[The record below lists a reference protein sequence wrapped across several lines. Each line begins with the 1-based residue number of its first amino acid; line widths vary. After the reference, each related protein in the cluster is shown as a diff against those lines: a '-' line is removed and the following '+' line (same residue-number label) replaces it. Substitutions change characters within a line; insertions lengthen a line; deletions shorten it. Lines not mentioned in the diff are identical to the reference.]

1 MPTVGDSIVSARLLV
16 VQSKRLML
24 SSLLRRFRL
33 RGERSLSERTDR
45 FRDEADRAN
54 RNYRSAVLNWGQA
67 TSPEFRLVAYG
78 SLVDLAESLVIELRG
93 TIRGLQPRDQVELAT
108 EVGVLEDLIDQWR
121 KFARAS
127 PTAAVCRPTPT

>member
-1 MPTVGDSIVSARLLV
+1 LPTVGDSIVSARLLV

-33 RGERSLSERTDR
+33 RGERSLRERTDR

-78 SLVDLAESLVIELRG
+78 SLVDLAESLVLELRK
-93 TIRGLQPRDQVELAT
+93 DF
-108 EVGVLEDLIDQWR
+108 IDQWR
-121 KFARAS
+121 MNARPSA
-127 PTAAVCRPTPT
+127 TIAVA

>member
-1 MPTVGDSIVSARLLV
+1 MSAMPTVGDSIVSARLLV

-33 RGERSLSERTDR
+33 RGERSLRERTDR

-54 RNYRSAVLNWGQA
+54 RSYRYAVLNWGQA

-78 SLVDLAESLVIELRG
+78 SLVDLAESLVLELRG
-93 TIRGLQPRDQVELAT
+93 TIGGLKPRDQFELAT
-108 EVGVLEDLIDQWR
+108 EVEVLQDFIDQWR
-121 KFARAS
+121 RNARPSA
-127 PTAAVCRPTPT
+127 TAAVA

>member
-33 RGERSLSERTDR
+33 RGERSLRERTDR

-78 SLVDLAESLVIELRG
+78 SLVDLAESLVLELGG
-93 TIRGLQPRDQVELAT
+93 TTGGLQPRDQFELAS
-108 EVGVLEDLIDQWR
+108 EVEVLKDFIDQWR
-121 KFARAS
+121 RNARPSA
-127 PTAAVCRPTPT
+127 TAAVA

>member
-1 MPTVGDSIVSARLLV
+1 LSALPTAGDSIVSARLLV

-33 RGERSLSERTDR
+33 RGEDSLRKRTDR

-78 SLVDLAESLVIELRG
+78 SLVDLAESLVLELRG
-93 TIRGLQPRDQVELAT
+93 TLGGLQPRDQFELAT
-108 EVGVLEDLIDQWR
+108 EVEVLENFIDQWR
-121 KFARAS
+121 RNARPSA
-127 PTAAVCRPTPT
+127 TAAVA

>member
-1 MPTVGDSIVSARLLV
+1 MPTVADSIVSARLLV

-33 RGERSLSERTDR
+33 RGERSLRERTDR

-78 SLVDLAESLVIELRG
+78 SLVDLAESLVLELRG
-93 TIRGLQPRDQVELAT
+93 TMGGLQPRDQFELAT
-108 EVGVLEDLIDQWR
+108 EVEVLEDLINQWR
-121 KFARAS
+121 RNARPSA
-127 PTAAVCRPTPT
+127 TAAVA

>member
-33 RGERSLSERTDR
+33 RGERSLRERTDR

-54 RNYRSAVLNWGQA
+54 RNYRSAVLNWGPA

-78 SLVDLAESLVIELRG
+78 SLVDLAESLVLELRG
-93 TIRGLQPRDQVELAT
+93 TIGGLKPRDQFELAT
-108 EVGVLEDLIDQWR
+108 EVEVLQDFIDQWR
-121 KFARAS
+121 RNARPSA
-127 PTAAVCRPTPT
+127 TVAVA

>member
-33 RGERSLSERTDR
+33 RGERSLRERTDR

-54 RNYRSAVLNWGQA
+54 RDYRSAVLNWGPA

-78 SLVDLAESLVIELRG
+78 SLVDLAESLVLELRG
-93 TIRGLQPRDQVELAT
+93 TIGGLKPRDQFELAT
-108 EVGVLEDLIDQWR
+108 EVEVLQDFIDQWR
-121 KFARAS
+121 RNARPSA
-127 PTAAVCRPTPT
+127 TVAVA

>member
-33 RGERSLSERTDR
+33 RGEDSLKVRTDR

-54 RNYRSAVLNWGQA
+54 RNYRSAVLYWGQA

-78 SLVDLAESLVIELRG
+78 SLVDLAESLVLELRG
-93 TIRGLQPRDQVELAT
+93 TMAGLQPQDQFELAT
-108 EVGVLEDLIDQWR
+108 EVKVLEDFIDQWR
-121 KFARAS
+121 RNARPSA
-127 PTAAVCRPTPT
+127 TAAVA

>member
-33 RGERSLSERTDR
+33 RGDDSLRKRTDR

-78 SLVDLAESLVIELRG
+78 SLVDLAATLVLELRG
-93 TIRGLQPRDQVELAT
+93 TLGGLQPRDQFELAT
-108 EVGVLEDLIDQWR
+108 EVELLEDLIGQWR
-121 KFARAS
+121 RNSRPSA
-127 PTAAVCRPTPT
+127 TAAVA

>member
-33 RGERSLSERTDR
+33 RGERSLRERTDR

-54 RNYRSAVLNWGQA
+54 RNYRSAVLNWGPA

-78 SLVDLAESLVIELRG
+78 SLVDLGESLVLELRG
-93 TIRGLQPRDQVELAT
+93 TIGGLKPRDQFELAT
-108 EVGVLEDLIDQWR
+108 EVEVLQDFIDQWR
-121 KFARAS
+121 RNARPSA
-127 PTAAVCRPTPT
+127 TVAVA

>member
-1 MPTVGDSIVSARLLV
+1 MPTVGDCIVSARLLV

-33 RGERSLSERTDR
+33 RGEDSLRARTDR
-45 FRDEADRAN
+45 FRDEADRAD

-78 SLVDLAESLVIELRG
+78 SLVDLAESLVLELRG
-93 TIRGLQPRDQVELAT
+93 TIGGLQPRDQFELAT
-108 EVGVLEDLIDQWR
+108 AVSYTHLTL
-121 KFARAS
+121 
-127 PTAAVCRPTPT
+127 PTICSV

>member
-1 MPTVGDSIVSARLLV
+1 MSAMPTVGDSIVSARLLV

-33 RGERSLSERTDR
+33 RGEDSLRKRTDR

-78 SLVDLAESLVIELRG
+78 SLVDLAESLVLELRG
-93 TIRGLQPRDQVELAT
+93 TLGGLQPRDQFELAT
-108 EVGVLEDLIDQWR
+108 EVEVLENFIDQWR
-121 KFARAS
+121 RNARPSA
-127 PTAAVCRPTPT
+127 TAAVA

>member
-33 RGERSLSERTDR
+33 RGERSLRERTDR

-54 RNYRSAVLNWGQA
+54 RSYRHAVLNWGQA

-78 SLVDLAESLVIELRG
+78 SLVDLAESLVLELRG
-93 TIRGLQPRDQVELAT
+93 TIGGLKPRDQFELAT
-108 EVGVLEDLIDQWR
+108 EVEVLQDFIDQWR
-121 KFARAS
+121 RNARPSA
-127 PTAAVCRPTPT
+127 TAAVA

>member
-33 RGERSLSERTDR
+33 RGERSLKERTDR

-54 RNYRSAVLNWGQA
+54 RSYRSAVLNWGPA

-78 SLVDLAESLVIELRG
+78 SLVDLAESLVLELRG
-93 TIRGLQPRDQVELAT
+93 TIGGLKPRDQFELAT
-108 EVGVLEDLIDQWR
+108 EVEVLQDFIDQWR
-121 KFARAS
+121 RNARPSA
-127 PTAAVCRPTPT
+127 TAAVA

>member
-33 RGERSLSERTDR
+33 RGERSLRERTDR

-54 RNYRSAVLNWGQA
+54 RSYRYAVLNWGQA

-78 SLVDLAESLVIELRG
+78 SLVDLAESLVLELRG
-93 TIRGLQPRDQVELAT
+93 TIGGLKPRDQFELAT
-108 EVGVLEDLIDQWR
+108 EVEVLQDFIDQWR
-121 KFARAS
+121 RNARPSA
-127 PTAAVCRPTPT
+127 TAAVA

>member
-1 MPTVGDSIVSARLLV
+1 LSALPTVGDSIVSARLLV

-33 RGERSLSERTDR
+33 RGERSLRERTDR

-78 SLVDLAESLVIELRG
+78 SLVDLAEALVLELRG
-93 TIRGLQPRDQVELAT
+93 TIGGLQPRDQFELAA
-108 EVGVLEDLIDQWR
+108 EVEVLEDFINQWR
-121 KFARAS
+121 RNARPSATS
-127 PTAAVCRPTPT
+127 AVA

>member
-1 MPTVGDSIVSARLLV
+1 MPTVGNSIVSARLLV

-33 RGERSLSERTDR
+33 RGEHSLGERSDR
-45 FRDEADRAN
+45 FRDEADLAN

-78 SLVDLAESLVIELRG
+78 SLVDLAESLVLELRE
-93 TIRGLQPRDQVELAT
+93 TIGGLQPRDQFELAA
-108 EVGVLEDLIDQWR
+108 EVEVLEDLINQWR
-121 KFARAS
+121 RNARPSA
-127 PTAAVCRPTPT
+127 TAAVA

>member
-33 RGERSLSERTDR
+33 RGEHSLRERSDR
-45 FRDEADRAN
+45 FRDEADLAN

-78 SLVDLAESLVIELRG
+78 SLVDLAESLVLELRE
-93 TIRGLQPRDQVELAT
+93 TIGGLQPRDRFELAA
-108 EVGVLEDLIDQWR
+108 EVEVLEDLINQWR
-121 KFARAS
+121 RNARPSA
-127 PTAAVCRPTPT
+127 TAAVA

>member
-33 RGERSLSERTDR
+33 RGEDSLKERSDR

-78 SLVDLAESLVIELRG
+78 SLVDLAESLVLELRG
-93 TIRGLQPRDQVELAT
+93 TIGGLQPRDQFELAT
-108 EVGVLEDLIDQWR
+108 EVEVLEDFIDQWR
-121 KFARAS
+121 RNARPS
-127 PTAAVCRPTPT
+127 TTAAVA

>member
-1 MPTVGDSIVSARLLV
+1 LSALPTVGDSIVSARLLV

-33 RGERSLSERTDR
+33 RGEDSLRKRTDR

-54 RNYRSAVLNWGQA
+54 RDYRSAVLNWGQA

-78 SLVDLAESLVIELRG
+78 SLVDLAESLVLELRG
-93 TIRGLQPRDQVELAT
+93 TLGGLQPRDQFELAT
-108 EVGVLEDLIDQWR
+108 EVEVLETFIDQWR
-121 KFARAS
+121 RSARPSA
-127 PTAAVCRPTPT
+127 TAAVA

>member
-33 RGERSLSERTDR
+33 RGERSLRERTDR

-78 SLVDLAESLVIELRG
+78 SLVDLAESLVFELHG
-93 TIRGLQPRDQVELAT
+93 TMGGLQPRDQFELAT
-108 EVGVLEDLIDQWR
+108 EVEVLEHFIDQWR
-121 KFARAS
+121 RNARPSA
-127 PTAAVCRPTPT
+127 TAAVA

>member
-1 MPTVGDSIVSARLLV
+1 MSALPTAGDSIVSARLLV

-33 RGERSLSERTDR
+33 RGEDSLRKRTDR

-78 SLVDLAESLVIELRG
+78 SLVDLAESLVLELRG
-93 TIRGLQPRDQVELAT
+93 TLGGLQPRDQFELAT
-108 EVGVLEDLIDQWR
+108 EVEVLENFIDQWR
-121 KFARAS
+121 RNARPSA
-127 PTAAVCRPTPT
+127 TAAVA

>member
-24 SSLLRRFRL
+24 SSLLRRLRL
-33 RGERSLSERTDR
+33 RGERSLRERTDR

-78 SLVDLAESLVIELRG
+78 SLVDLAESLVLELRG
-93 TIRGLQPRDQVELAT
+93 TIGGLQPRDQFELAT
-108 EVGVLEDLIDQWR
+108 EVGVLQDFIDQWR
-121 KFARAS
+121 RNARPSA
-127 PTAAVCRPTPT
+127 TAAVA

>member
-33 RGERSLSERTDR
+33 RGERSLRERTDR

-78 SLVDLAESLVIELRG
+78 SLVDLAESLVFELHWTMG
-93 TIRGLQPRDQVELAT
+93 GLQPRDQFELAT
-108 EVGVLEDLIDQWR
+108 EVEVLEHFIDQWR
-121 KFARAS
+121 RNARPSA
-127 PTAAVCRPTPT
+127 TAAVA